1 MTTRP
6 RSIPCKRIV
15 TYTSCHLMRNIC
27 RSSDHVIKLTPTSL
41 KPWKKNS
48 NPNTGQLEQ
57 RHQKC
62 EDTILN
68 IHNLGNGVPADPQ
81 DKTCQDRP
89 AYTSIRCA
97 AWTKRNKH
105 APQPARLD
113 TSGPLLQ
120 WLHLIRAYSYPDLG
134 IVGSSHLCY
143 DFSHKIRRIGMKE
156 ILGGTIQE
164 CCLVLVLPSLE
175 VAHRPTSRCISAGI
189 EHNRM

>member
-1 MTTRP
+1 MVYLRFGIVWLRTNTHCSSAKVVEA
-6 RSIPCKRIV
+6 RSGH
-15 TYTSCHLMRNIC
+15 TE
-27 RSSDHVIKLTPTSL
+27 
-41 KPWKKNS
+41 
-48 NPNTGQLEQ
+48 QLEQ
-57 RHQKC
+57 RQQIC
-62 EDTILN
+62 DDTILN

-143 DFSHKIRRIGMKE
+143 DFSHKIHRIGMKE
-156 ILGGTIQE
+156 IQGGTERIYPRMLPGVSAAVTGSCASTHFVVRFFQE
-164 CCLVLVLPSLE
+164 AAVNFQGFLYQAAWL
-175 VAHRPTSRCISAGI
+175 
-189 EHNRM
+189 

>member
-68 IHNLGNGVPADPQ
+68 IHNLGNRIPAEPQ

-97 AWTKRNKH
+97 AWTKRNKRAAARATTRKVRH
-105 APQPARLD
+105 LRSTPAMAAPD
-113 TSGPLLQ
+113 
-120 WLHLIRAYSYPDLG
+120 
-134 IVGSSHLCY
+134 
-143 DFSHKIRRIGMKE
+143 
-156 ILGGTIQE
+156 
-164 CCLVLVLPSLE
+164 PSLLL
-175 VAHRPTSRCISAGI
+175 P
-189 EHNRM
+189 